1 MGMKFTQREK
11 RFPSATGLCDIRYR
25 LWVPEEPQ
33 AALQITHG
41 MAEHIDRYE
50 EFASFL
56 AENGVLVYGNDIAG
70 HGKSIGKDKPKGYFG
85 EKDGWDAIVKDMRT
99 MRDLV
104 KDDYPGIPFILF
116 GHSMGSFLARTYA
129 GRDGKDFDA
138 YIFSGTAGSNPV
150 LGIGK
155 AIAKREIKKT
165 GGKEPSLALF
175 KMSFGSYNKAFKPN
189 RTENDWLSRDNE
201 KVDQYVA
208 DENCG
213 FPFTAYAMYDV
224 FTGLT
229 EISSEKWAARVPKR
243 PILLMSGTM
252 DPVGG
257 KGKGVKQVY
266 GWLKK
271 TGHTPELKLY
281 EGGRHEMLN
290 EINRRDVYGDVL
302 LFIEAVEVMGEPK

>member
-1 MGMKFTQREK
+1 MKFTLREK

-25 LWVPEEPQ
+25 MWIPEDPH

-41 MAEHIDRYE
+41 MAEHIDRYD

-56 AENGVLVYGNDIAG
+56 AENGILVYGNDIVS
-70 HGKSIGKDKPKGYFG
+70 HGKSIRDGVPKGYFG
-85 EKDGWDAIVKDMRT
+85 EKNGWDNVVQDMRT
-99 MRDLV
+99 MRELV
-104 KDDYPGIPFILF
+104 KADYPGIPFILL

-129 GRDGKDFDA
+129 GRDGTDFDA
-138 YIFSGTAGSNPV
+138 FIFSGTAGSNPV

-155 AIAKREIKKT
+155 LIAKSEIKKT
-165 GGKEPSLALF
+165 GGKLPSITLF
-175 KMSFGSYNKAFKPN
+175 NMSFGSYNKAFKPN
-189 RTENDWLSRDNE
+189 RTVNDWLSRDNA
-201 KVDQYVA
+201 KVDAYVA

-229 EISSEKWAARVPKR
+229 EVSNEKWAKRVPMR
-243 PILLMSGTM
+243 PILVMSGAK

-257 KGKGVKQVY
+257 AGKGVKQVY

-271 TGHTPELKLY
+271 SGHDVELKLY
-281 EGGRHEMLN
+281 EDGRHEMLN
-290 EINRRDVYGDVL
+290 EINRKDVYNDIL
-302 LFIEAVEVMGEPK
+302 LFINAVEAMGEME